1 MAVEYLTLP
10 RNRLGRSD
18 LTDFALANAVF
29 LADRSDL
36 DLIVYQ
42 TAAKERIRWLSAHL
56 AALLSERASL
66 QERLAKALGVL
77 EWFIAHRAT
86 VAADLVSAHFARGD
100 AASEL
105 MREDDRDLRRDF
117 NDACE
122 RASQVHAEL
131 HPKDKSE

>member
-1 MAVEYLTLP
+1 VVL
-10 RNRLGRSD
+10 
-18 LTDFALANAVF
+18 
-29 LADRSDL
+29 
-36 DLIVYQ
+36 
-42 TAAKERIRWLSAHL
+42 
-56 AALLSERASL
+56 ALLSERASL
-66 QERLAKALGVL
+66 QERLAKALGAL

-100 AASEL
+100 AASEW

-131 HPKDKSE
+131 TSKTVPGIEQP